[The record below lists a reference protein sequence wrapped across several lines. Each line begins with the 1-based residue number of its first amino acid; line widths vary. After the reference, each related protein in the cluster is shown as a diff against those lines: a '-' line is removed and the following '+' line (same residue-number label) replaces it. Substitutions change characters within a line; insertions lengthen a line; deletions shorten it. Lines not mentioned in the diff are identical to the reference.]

1 MSPSLGGRMAERFG
15 GKFSPG
21 APKTASDLPRAKSMQ
36 TRTRVGARVNALFIV
51 PLIFGVTAFW
61 QEPVGMAMQLG
72 ALGLLL
78 LAAWMTREGLRAE
91 EAYNARTVA
100 KRPAL
105 PRKSIASV
113 LTGAGLLL
121 AGMWSD
127 GLLSGLI
134 YGVLGTVLHG
144 FAFGLDPLRDKG
156 IEGVEDFQTDRV
168 IRAIEGAEGL
178 LKEMTEAA
186 TRAGDRDVQRRVQT
200 FADTARAMFRQIE
213 SDPRDLTAARKYL
226 TVYLTGARDAAVKFA
241 DIFTRRSD
249 PAVKADFLGFLDDLD
264 KTFSERTERLLVDD
278 RVDLDIEM
286 EVLRERLA
294 REGLVPLGVA
304 EGDERA

>member
-1 MSPSLGGRMAERFG
+1 M
-15 GKFSPG
+15 
-21 APKTASDLPRAKSMQ
+21 
-36 TRTRVGARVNALFIV
+36 
-51 PLIFGVTAFW
+51 
-61 QEPVGMAMQLG
+61 
-72 ALGLLL
+72 
-78 LAAWMTREGLRAE
+78 
-91 EAYNARTVA
+91 
-100 KRPAL
+100 
-105 PRKSIASV
+105 
-113 LTGAGLLL
+113 
-121 AGMWSD
+121 
-127 GLLSGLI
+127 
-134 YGVLGTVLHG
+134 LHG